1 MNDTDFELAK
11 LDEKEREFY
20 NKIKGL
26 TDMAYKKGYMDG
38 VKSIISDDGD
48 DEVEGTNVRRF
59 RVTRSGLLAF
69 VIIVFGSIFSLG
81 MYIGGLNG

>member
-1 MNDTDFELAK
+1 MNIEDFDVSK

-26 TDMAYKKGYMDG
+26 TDMAYKKGYMAG
-38 VKSIISDDGD
+38 VSSVLDDD
-48 DEVEGTNVRRF
+48 VEVEGSNVRRI
-59 RVTRSGLLAF
+59 RVTPSMLLA
-69 VIIVFGSIFSLG
+69 VLIIVVGGIFSFG

>member
-1 MNDTDFELAK
+1 MNDADFELSK

-26 TDMAYKKGYMDG
+26 TDKAYKVGYMAG
-38 VKSIISDDGD
+38 IKSIVGED
-48 DEVEGTNVRRF
+48 DEEVSVRRIN
-59 RVTRSGLLAF
+59 VTPSMFIAVLL
-69 VIIVFGSIFSLG
+69 IVLGGVFSFG

>member
-1 MNDTDFELAK
+1 MNDVDFDASK

-38 VKSIISDDGD
+38 IKRALL
-48 DEVEGTNVRRF
+48 DEETEIEGTNVRRIH
-59 RVTRSGLLAF
+59 VTTSGLIALL
-69 VIIVFGSIFSLG
+69 IIIFGSVFSLG

>member
-1 MNDTDFELAK
+1 MNDADFELSK

-26 TDMAYKKGYMDG
+26 TDKAYKVGYMDG
-38 VKSIISDDGD
+38 VKSIMGD
-48 DEVEGTNVRRF
+48 DVVSEEGRRVRRVV
-59 RVTRSGLLAF
+59 VTPSMFLA
-69 VIIVFGSIFSLG
+69 VLIIVVGSIFSLG